1 MTSHQNPHLDAMI
14 KAARASGTKLL
25 ERFHNRAQLLVEFK
39 NPGDL
44 VSLADRE
51 SEETI
56 IAVLRQAFPDYGVLG
71 EEGSDTPAND
81 EGYRW
86 IIDPLDA
93 TGNFLF
99 GIPFWCVTIALEQHG
114 SVIAGV
120 TYDPVHDELFSAAA
134 GEGTCV
140 NGQPVHTSTRT
151 HLSQA
156 AAGLDIGSPPHPLMA
171 IYSHA
176 FTKSLESCATAFNKR
191 CCALTMAYVASG
203 RIDILA
209 HFGNAKPWDLAA
221 GWLLVTEAGGTVSD
235 IHQKELHLQAGSV
248 LCAANQSLYNQFVP
262 FLKAA

>member
-1 MTSHQNPHLDAMI
+1 MSSHQNPHLDAMI
-14 KAARASGTKLL
+14 KAARTSGAKLL
-25 ERFHNRAQLLVEFK
+25 ERFNNRNTLLVEFK

-56 IAVLRQAFPDYGVLG
+56 IAILQQFFPDYGILG
-71 EEGSDTPAND
+71 EEGTDKPANND
-81 EGYRW
+81 GYRW

-114 SVIAGV
+114 TVIAGV
-120 TYDPVHDELFSAAA
+120 TYDPIHNDMFYATA
-134 GEGTCV
+134 GGGAFV
-140 NGQPVHTSTRT
+140 NDAPIHTSERT
-151 HLSQA
+151 QLSQA
-156 AAGLDIGSPPHPLMA
+156 AAGLDIGSPPHPLMS
-171 IYSHA
+171 IYSNA

-191 CCALTMAYVASG
+191 CCALTLAYVASG

-209 HFGNAKPWDLAA
+209 HFGHAKPWDMAA
-221 GWLLVTEAGGTVSD
+221 GWLLVREAGGTVSD
-235 IHQKELHLQAGSV
+235 IHQKELHLQSGSV
-248 LCAANQSLYNQFVP
+248 LCAANKSLYDQFVP